1 MDAKETIRQ
10 TLDFLKYKVDNDL
23 CAMEELRSV
32 SDLLQNCLDVKG
44 TVEDFSKYCDKP
56 ESSVRNV
63 ISRKVLDKPKR
74 RVYYRF
80 FPFIKS
86 IPLKWL
92 SDKKLK

>member
-1 MDAKETIRQ
+1 MDEKETILQ
-10 TLDFLKYKVDNDL
+10 TLDFLKYQIINNL
-23 CAMEELRSV
+23 CTMEEVRSATE
-32 SDLLQNCLDVKG
+32 LLQNSLDIKG
-44 TVEDFSKYCDKP
+44 TVEDFAKYLDKP